1 MPRWTT
7 LASPIM
13 AASDQSV
20 RTRRDPAVG
29 VDRLLLAPQLKR
41 LRDEFQQL
49 TLEATALTGPLTDT
63 QFAWKPAPDAW
74 SIGECLSHLN
84 ATTLVCLPKLDEGI
98 SEAVRAGLHGDG
110 PFRYGWLDR
119 FFLRASEPESRW
131 QVGSPSAI
139 LPADGESR
147 ADVLAAFRECQDQL
161 IDRVYRAN
169 GLDLARARVASPVV
183 RWRRFSLGA
192 AFAVIAAHERRHLWQ
207 AFRVAALP
215 QFPR

>member
-1 MPRWTT
+1 MLPLPT
-7 LASPIM
+7 M
-13 AASDQSV
+13 AVSELPSV
-20 RTRRDPAVG
+20 RTRRDTAAG
-29 VDRLLLAPQLKR
+29 ADRLLLSPQLQR

-49 TLEATALTGPLTDT
+49 TLEATVLTAPLTDA
-63 QFAWKPAPDAW
+63 QFAWKPASGAW

-84 ATTLVCLPKLDEGI
+84 ATTRACLPKLDEGI
-98 SEAVRAGLHGDG
+98 SEAVRAGLLGDG
-110 PFRYGWLDR
+110 QFRYGWLDR

-131 QVGSPSAI
+131 QIGSPSAF
-139 LPADGESR
+139 LPADGEGR

-161 IDRVYRAN
+161 LDRVRRAN

-192 AFAVIAAHERRHLWQ
+192 ALAVIAAHERRHLWQ